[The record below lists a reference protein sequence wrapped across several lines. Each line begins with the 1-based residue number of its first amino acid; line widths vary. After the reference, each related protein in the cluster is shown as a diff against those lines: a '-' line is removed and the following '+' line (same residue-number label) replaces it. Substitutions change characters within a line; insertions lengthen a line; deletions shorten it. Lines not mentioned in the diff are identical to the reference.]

1 MSGNTAFTTEPSGLH
16 VQGAGSQLTDGTTSL
31 HPNNLHRAQ
40 RKAWAR
46 LHSSMALVC
55 SCTALKCTVCLYS
68 VYVKAHV
75 HVQMKREKEALE
87 TQLMSMR
94 TEAAAAQADAASLRD
109 ANEVI
114 NVILIHA

>member
-1 MSGNTAFTTEPSGLH
+1 
-16 VQGAGSQLTDGTTSL
+16 
-31 HPNNLHRAQ
+31 
-40 RKAWAR
+40 
-46 LHSSMALVC
+46 MALVC
-55 SCTALKCTVCLYS
+55 SCTALKCIAWVCLYS

>member
-1 MSGNTAFTTEPSGLH
+1 
-16 VQGAGSQLTDGTTSL
+16 
-31 HPNNLHRAQ
+31 
-40 RKAWAR
+40 
-46 LHSSMALVC
+46 
-55 SCTALKCTVCLYS
+55 
-68 VYVKAHV
+68 
-75 HVQMKREKEALE
+75 MKREKEALE